1 MLSKIRSD
9 VAVRK
14 FWADAIDQLS
24 GLEEEL
30 AELAG
35 DFELELDVEPW
46 VEYISWAWGWIKEE
60 HALTNL
66 GTVTPAGAGTVWGH
80 RLLNPG
86 IGNNRVQ

>member
-35 DFELELDVEPW
+35 DFELELDDESAAGKDTVEFKELAKLFKRVDVAYSS
-46 VEYISWAWGWIKEE
+46 VEKGIKIAKRNHER
-60 HALTNL
+60 
-66 GTVTPAGAGTVWGH
+66 VTGKS
-80 RLLNPG
+80 
-86 IGNNRVQ
+86 